1 MCTLVHMTDLAAS
14 PRPRRPRRFDPDR
27 KDRIIDAALDVIAD
41 HGVRGTTHR
50 LIAAVADVPL
60 GSLTYHF
67 DSLDDLMLQAFT
79 RHAAL
84 MATAYE
90 RHFDGVRT
98 RDDLVQAIANLVLGA
113 DADRDSAINFELY
126 LAAVH
131 NPALRSVT
139 QGWMESSRAVLHRY
153 LDPVTARGVDALIE
167 GLIIHSILSTAPVD
181 RSDTIGYIDRALRPP
196 VTQPV
201 TADIH
206 SANNSD
212 SNPGQP

>member
-1 MCTLVHMTDLAAS
+1 MCTLVHMSNLVAA
-14 PRPRRPRRFDPDR
+14 PRARRARRFDPDR

-50 LIAAVADVPL
+50 LIAAAADVPL

-67 DSLDDLMLQAFT
+67 ASLDELLIQAFT

-84 MATAYE
+84 MAAAYE
-90 RHFDGVRT
+90 RHFDAVRT
-98 RDDLVQAIANLVLGA
+98 HDDLVGAIANLVQGA
-113 DADRDSAINFELY
+113 DADRDSAISFELY

-139 QGWMESSRAVLHRY
+139 QGWMETSRSVLHRF

-181 RSDTIGYIDRALRPP
+181 RSDTIGYIDRALRSPTTDP
-196 VTQPV
+196 TC
-201 TADIH
+201 
-206 SANNSD
+206 SD
-212 SNPGQP
+212 PDNPGKP

>member
-1 MCTLVHMTDLAAS
+1 MTDLAAS

-50 LIAAVADVPL
+50 LIAAAADVPL

-67 DSLDDLMLQAFT
+67 DSLDDLLLQAFT

-90 RHFDGVRT
+90 RHFDGVHT

-167 GLIIHSILSTAPVD
+167 GLIIHSILSTAPVE
-181 RSDTIGYIDRALRPP
+181 RSDTIGYIDRALRQP
-196 VTQPV
+196 VAQPV
-201 TADIH
+201 TN
-206 SANNSD
+206 SANSSD